1 MIVTFNDL
9 ADNSSSVIRNEPHID
24 LIIKEGDEVPVIV
37 GVILAILL
45 FVILGIML
53 YCCLAKKSK
62 ETLPKT
68 NQVCLPLRAGSRVT
82 IGRFPAF
89 DTLLRSQSEGFLN
102 KI

>member
-9 ADNSSSVIRNEPHID
+9 ADNSSSVFRNEPHID

-45 FVILGIML
+45 FVVLGIML
-53 YCCLAKKSK
+53 YCCLTKKSK

-68 NQVCLPLRAGSRVT
+68 NQVCLPLRLAL
-82 IGRFPAF
+82 F
-89 DTLLRSQSEGFLN
+89 
-102 KI
+102 